1 MGESG
6 IEADGRPPFDPK
18 MATLLVGK
26 SILLGLT
33 YLRQDG
39 TLLRRVQLHGEV
51 IRADDAGVAIRV
63 AGSGEVYRLPPDLRG
78 MKQAPVGEYRLKST
92 GEVVVNPD
100 YVASWT
106 ITEPPGKEVASI

>member
-1 MGESG
+1 
-6 IEADGRPPFDPK
+6 
-18 MATLLVGK
+18 
-26 SILLGLT
+26 
-33 YLRQDG
+33 
-39 TLLRRVQLHGEV
+39 
-51 IRADDAGVAIRV
+51 
-63 AGSGEVYRLPPDLRG
+63 